1 MNEQIEEIIAGAYE
15 LFDQVESLLLS
26 ISQRL
31 AALDQRVRA
40 VEQRIDAAGSS
51 SADVGGENKNE

>member
-31 AALDQRVRA
+31 TKLDQRVRA
-40 VEQRIDAAGSS
+40 IEEKIDAAGSS
-51 SADVGGENKNE
+51 LVDGGDEE

>member
-26 ISQRL
+26 ISQRITK
-31 AALDQRVRA
+31 LDQRVRA
-40 VEQRIDAAGSS
+40 IEEKIDAAGSS
-51 SADVGGENKNE
+51 LVDGGDEE

>member
-26 ISQRL
+26 ISQRITK
-31 AALDQRVRA
+31 LDQRVHA
-40 VEQRIDAAGSS
+40 IEEKIDAAGSS
-51 SADVGGENKNE
+51 LVDGGDEE

>member
-31 AALDQRVRA
+31 TKLDQRVHA
-40 VEQRIDAAGSS
+40 IEEKIDAAGASLV
-51 SADVGGENKNE
+51 DGGDEE

>member
-26 ISQRL
+26 ISQRITK
-31 AALDQRVRA
+31 LDQRVRA
-40 VEQRIDAAGSS
+40 IEEKIDAAGASLV
-51 SADVGGENKNE
+51 DGGDEE

>member
-40 VEQRIDAAGSS
+40 IEEKIDAAGSS
-51 SADVGGENKNE
+51 LVDGGDEE

>member
-31 AALDQRVRA
+31 SKLDQRVRA
-40 VEQRIDAAGSS
+40 IEEKIDAAGSS
-51 SADVGGENKNE
+51 LVDGGDEE

>member
-1 MNEQIEEIIAGAYE
+1 MNERIEEIIAGAYE

-31 AALDQRVRA
+31 TKLDQRVRA
-40 VEQRIDAAGSS
+40 IEEKIDAAGSS
-51 SADVGGENKNE
+51 LVDGGDEE